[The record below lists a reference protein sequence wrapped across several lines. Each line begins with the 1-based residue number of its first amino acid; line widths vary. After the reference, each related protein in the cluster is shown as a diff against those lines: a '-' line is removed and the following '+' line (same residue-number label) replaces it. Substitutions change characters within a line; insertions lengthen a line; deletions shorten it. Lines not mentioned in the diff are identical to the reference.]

1 MSRVLATYKSRG
13 MTFFCTPQSE
23 AVGVALVKGLLLLHP
38 LVRLGARRDMVRLE
52 DIHLLLQHCVQRS
65 QRVQHL
71 LSLSCTTARP
81 RWCSPAGRTWRGA
94 RRQPRRGREGGI
106 GDQELGGWLQYQYAP
121 HQLKGKVALGA
132 IPVLPM
138 RHILPWEVQRDPAAM
153 GCAAPAAPAA
163 AMAMGRWGLPRKAL
177 RRWRSGDG
185 RYQGRACRP
194 RRAMGGRW

>member
-1 MSRVLATYKSRG
+1 MLPWS
-13 MTFFCTPQSE
+13 
-23 AVGVALVKGLLLLHP
+23 KGCYCSTHLSG
-38 LVRLGARRDMVRLE
+38 LVRAVTWCALRISIFSYSIVYSGPSGSSTCSASAAPPPGLGGAA
-52 DIHLLLQHCVQRS
+52 LQDALGVELAVSH
-65 QRVQHL
+65 
-71 LSLSCTTARP
+71 AE
-81 RWCSPAGRTWRGA
+81 GD
-94 RRQPRRGREGGI
+94 EGGI